1 MESQEEASS
10 WNEAMK
16 RPVVATSR
24 YIKIWMI
31 NGNVGRDLWFE
42 KEAPGDNN

>member
-1 MESQEEASS
+1 MK
-10 WNEAMK
+10 WNLKTSRVRAMK

-31 NGNVGRDLWFE
+31 NGNVGLDVWFE
-42 KEAPGDNN
+42 KETPQDNN